1 MNNTDFSDYIISNR
15 QTVHIALNNLNN
27 EFCYHVATIQR
38 LHTAPTVNAVCS
50 ELQKRAHGDTY
61 ITQTLKV
68 FETYGQLTVS
78 KRDDKEF
85 VAKIYS
91 DIRNWYTEYV
101 NLVVNTSHMHGY
113 MPECLLTYIILP
125 CLHAIC
131 DDNEFSKILTEI
143 SVEANNFQRA
153 SYVYTEYLVGSKAYV
168 KDVFQKEALE
178 LYERMLKHI
187 PQEIPVSAFSAAVLE
202 VYTEPNNPCNGH
214 AVTLLRNDKGDFCVI
229 DDNRNIQKLSDYYN
243 AYRERLWKM
252 DIRDIT
258 SETAN
263 EINRVLREH
272 AKINTFNQFEARET
286 RYTIDF
292 SNNFIDYTP
301 KIATE
306 PIKKQVVTGGAK
318 DNSHTALFI
327 WVILISMLVSVII
340 SCATTAVINYF
351 MPINSTAVIHN

>member
-1 MNNTDFSDYIISNR
+1 MNNTEFSDYIISNR
-15 QTVHIALNNLNN
+15 QTVHIALNNMNN

-68 FETYGQLTVS
+68 FEIYAQLTVS

-85 VAKIYS
+85 IAKIYS

-101 NLVVNTSHMHGY
+101 NLVVNTSCMHGY
-113 MPECLLTYIILP
+113 MPENLLTYIILP
-125 CLHAIC
+125 CLHKIC
-131 DDNEFSKILTEI
+131 DDKEFSKILTEI
-143 SVEANNFQRA
+143 SIEANNFQRA
-153 SYVYTEYLVGSKAYV
+153 SYVYSEYLTGSTAYV
-168 KDVFQKEALE
+168 KNVFQKEALE
-178 LYERMLKHI
+178 LYECMMKHI
-187 PQEIPVSAFSAAVLE
+187 PQEISVSAFAAAVLE
-202 VYTEPNNPCNGH
+202 VYTEPNNPSNGH

-258 SETAN
+258 NENAN

-292 SNNFIDYTP
+292 SNNFIDYTA
-301 KIATE
+301 KVAAE

-318 DNSHTALFI
+318 DNSRTSLLI
-327 WVILISMLVSVII
+327 WVILVSMLVSVII
-340 SCATTAVINYF
+340 SCAMNVVINYF
-351 MPINSTAVIHN
+351 VPINSTAVVHD

>member
-1 MNNTDFSDYIISNR
+1 M
-15 QTVHIALNNLNN
+15 NN

-38 LHTAPTVNAVCS
+38 LHTAPTVNTVCS
-50 ELQKRAHGDTY
+50 ELKKRAHGDTY

-68 FETYGQLTVS
+68 FEIYDQLTVS

-85 VAKIYS
+85 VAKIYN
-91 DIRNWYTEYV
+91 DIRDWYTEYV
-101 NLVVNTSHMHGY
+101 NLIVNTSCIHGY
-113 MPECLLTYIILP
+113 MPEYLLTYIILP

-143 SVEANNFQRA
+143 SIEANNFQRA
-153 SYVYTEYLVGSKAYV
+153 SYVYTEYLASSKAYV
-168 KDVFQKEALE
+168 KEAFQKEALE

-187 PQEIPVSAFSAAVLE
+187 PQEIPVSAFSATVIE
-202 VYTEPNNPCNGH
+202 VYTEPNNPRNGH
-214 AVTLLRNDKGDFCVI
+214 AVTLLRNDKNDFCVI

-292 SNNFIDYTP
+292 SNNFIDYTA
-301 KIATE
+301 KVAAE

-318 DNSHTALFI
+318 DKSHTSLFI
-327 WVILISMLVSVII
+327 CVILVSALVSVIV
-340 SCATTAVINYF
+340 SCATFAIINYF
-351 MPINSTAVIHN
+351 RPINSTAVVYD